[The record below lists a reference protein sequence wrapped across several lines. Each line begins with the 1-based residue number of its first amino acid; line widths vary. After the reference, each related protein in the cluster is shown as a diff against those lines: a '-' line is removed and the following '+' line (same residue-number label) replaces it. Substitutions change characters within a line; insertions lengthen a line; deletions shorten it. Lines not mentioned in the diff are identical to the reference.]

1 MHFIRNPIPMLEPAE
16 VKAFIAAV
24 TPLAPRL
31 IVIDTL
37 SRCMVGGDENS
48 SKDMGLFVEACAEI
62 QRATGAT
69 ILIIHH
75 TGKNGIGER
84 GSSVLR
90 CACETM
96 IELSK
101 DEGYITL
108 SCDKMKDAP
117 EFNPCT
123 FQLLPV
129 TLDNN
134 ESSCVIVPS
143 EKVVQTQRD
152 PLTKNQRQLLEA
164 LSLEVFVESG
174 AKTTALIQTAEVSG
188 GSVYRV
194 LSVLKRLGYVRQ
206 AQSGDPYFITP
217 EGSAALGKTLP
228 QSSPSPTHHD
238 GIDGLSHPEAPSHHH
253 SHTPFRGANDDSDS
267 SSTKRVSS

>member
-1 MHFIRNPIPMLEPAE
+1 MLEPAE
-16 VKAFIAAV
+16 VKAFIAAI

-101 DEGYITL
+101 DESYITL
-108 SCDKMKDAP
+108 SCDKMKDAS

-123 FQLLPV
+123 FQLLMV
-129 TLDNN
+129 ALDNN

-143 EKVVQTQRD
+143 EKVVQTLRD
-152 PLTKNQRQLLEA
+152 PLTRNQRQLLDA

-206 AQSGDPYFITP
+206 AQSGDPYFITA
-217 EGSAALGKTLP
+217 EGLAALGKP
-228 QSSPSPTHHD
+228 SSPSPTHHH
-238 GIDGLSHPEAPSHHH
+238 GIDGLPHSEAPSHHH
-253 SHTPFRGANDDSDS
+253 SHTPFRGASDDSDS
-267 SSTKRVSS
+267 RSG

>member
-1 MHFIRNPIPMLEPAE
+1 IPMLEPAE
-16 VKAFIAAV
+16 VKAFIAAI

-37 SRCMVGGDENS
+37 SRRMVGGDENS

-101 DEGYITL
+101 DEDYITL
-108 SCDKMKDAP
+108 SCNKMKDSP
-117 EFNPCT
+117 EFDPRT
-123 FQLLPV
+123 FQLQTV
-129 TLDNN
+129 ALDND

-143 EKVVQTQRD
+143 EKVVQTRRD

-164 LSLEVFVESG
+164 LSLEVFAESG

-188 GSVYRV
+188 GSIYRV

-217 EGSAALGKTLP
+217 EGVAALGEIP
-228 QSSPSPTHHD
+228 SGPSSGHHD
-238 GIDGLSHPEAPSHHH
+238 SV
-253 SHTPFRGANDDSDS
+253 DDLLP
-267 SSTKRVSS
+267 

>member
-1 MHFIRNPIPMLEPAE
+1 
-16 VKAFIAAV
+16 
-24 TPLAPRL
+24 
-31 IVIDTL
+31 
-37 SRCMVGGDENS
+37 
-48 SKDMGLFVEACAEI
+48 MGLFVEACAEI

-69 ILIIHH
+69 IQIIHH

-129 TLDNN
+129 ALGNDD
-134 ESSCVIVPS
+134 SSCVIVPS

-164 LSLEVFVESG
+164 LSLEVFAESG
-174 AKTTALIQTAEVSG
+174 AKTTALISERRESHSLEIQNKSLD
-188 GSVYRV
+188 
-194 LSVLKRLGYVRQ
+194 LSWPNPAG
-206 AQSGDPYFITP
+206 AGDARPAGVHQCHP
-217 EGSAALGKTLP
+217 RRAL
-228 QSSPSPTHHD
+228 SPR
-238 GIDGLSHPEAPSHHH
+238 SHPP
-253 SHTPFRGANDDSDS
+253 T
-267 SSTKRVSS
+267 